1 MSNFFELPSEH
12 WTFEKI
18 AAHYCFESE
27 ARVFDRIKKD
37 LTSRSNMKDDSALLA
52 KQLVTSD
59 WKLAGKLLVAA
70 EFLQNTGETIF
81 MLISVVSLMISPVAN
96 LFNKLSFLLL
106 YNTQREATISTY
118 TDGAKSMAK
127 VRTDILN
134 NIDHV
139 SSFKRPHD
147 LEKDD
152 TNPRKRPIQNPS
164 ASASS
169 AIDYDEPSAS
179 DNRPSSSSE
188 VGDDEL
194 SDNEISPFELDLVKF
209 DKAYS
214 ELDPNCM
221 WILKSGRKVEE
232 VIYKFTRNLPG
243 ETCLHSFIIN
253 DADTDAES
261 LFSTEEWDEI
271 TNLESKD
278 FPNLERSLKDLMK
291 KYTVDNIKQL
301 QKLILEPFVDEYDNE
316 LHFDHNYINYAYR
329 SMLFLWQKA
338 QNPFIDSK
346 LEGWYQM
353 NIWGLL
359 IDPAFDNQN
368 FELARGESMSF
379 ASSDRKNHKRTINDR
394 KIGRKGDGVFRLSGD
409 RLEFGATEAGRKWE
423 GKSGTKY
430 LNDSLKINKMLKD
443 MIGQLAVACDGKE
456 DLVRKLQ
463 VVGILHG
470 ANRFQLLIMDYPKG
484 YISRVK
490 HRKVHTVAGRLNK
503 SEPLAYTLKEILCAK
518 AIINQTLDMINTKNN
533 VNLENFLD
541 DSDEEGYRTPPRT
554 VATPKTFITPKTKR
568 TLDVINNDSE

>member
-59 WKLAGKLLVAA
+59 WKKLVERVKTCLTVD
-70 EFLQNTGETIF
+70 
-81 MLISVVSLMISPVAN
+81 MIR
-96 LFNKLSFLLL
+96 
-106 YNTQREATISTY
+106 REATISTY

-127 VRTDILN
+127 VHMDILN

-232 VIYKFTRNLPG
+232 VIYKFARNLPG

-353 NIWGLL
+353 NIWGRL

-394 KIGRKGDGVFRLSGD
+394 KKIGRKGDGVFRLSGD
-409 RLEFGATEAGRKWE
+409 RLEFGATEAGR
-423 GKSGTKY
+423 
-430 LNDSLKINKMLKD
+430 
-443 MIGQLAVACDGKE
+443 QLAVACDGKE